1 MSRTLGI
8 PTTDCNYFDYLR
20 IAKSQSRGK
29 ALQRLQRRLE
39 EPLMQTTT
47 LFQEALEEQ
56 HRGSVEIFLISIFTV
71 CVLTL
76 PYRIAVLR
84 IRYVYTVYRSLNFCP
99 SRIPDPKTGTKEKDE
114 RNLLSY
120 LFLLPQISQN

>member
-47 LFQEALEEQ
+47 LFQEAIEGQ
-56 HRGSVEIFLISIFTV
+56 HKGFIEIFLYLFYG
-71 CVLTL
+71 LKL
-76 PYRIAVLR
+76 PYLIAVLR
-84 IRYVYTVYRSLNFCP
+84 IRDVYPGS
-99 SRIPDPKTGTKEKDE
+99 
-114 RNLLSY
+114 
-120 LFLLPQISQN
+120 

>member
-84 IRYVYTVYRSLNFCP
+84 IRYCAAKALFSCP
-99 SRIPDPKTGTKEKDE
+99 AI
-114 RNLLSY
+114 
-120 LFLLPQISQN
+120 ISQRLEPRIISNEPLENTEEESKII